1 MDEQRVSFPVRRL
14 LLPLLAV
21 VLSIALCELSLNV
34 LSVQQFL
41 VPAPS
46 AIFAALV
53 DQQIPLWAAAQ
64 MALVESIGG
73 ILIGGAFGTVIA
85 LLTLRWNVAYRA
97 LLPFAIG
104 LNAVPTLIIAPIM
117 NNWFGSTNPLSKMM
131 IVAALV
137 YYPVLLNTLR
147 GLSRVND
154 QSLELMRTYA
164 ASESQ
169 VFWKLRV
176 PNALPYLF
184 NALKISATLSVIGT
198 VVAGYFGGPRNALGV
213 YILNEVVLFRFP
225 TAWAGIVVACS
236 IGLLFF
242 AIVSLVER
250 AMLPWQRTYAAS

>member
-1 MDEQRVSFPVRRL
+1 VDESRLGFSVRRL

-21 VLSIALCELSLNV
+21 VLSIALCEFSLQV
-34 LSVQQFL
+34 FSVQQFL

-73 ILIGGAFGTVIA
+73 ILIGGAFGIGIA
-85 LLTLRWNVAYRA
+85 LLTLRWSVAYRA

-147 GLSRVND
+147 GLSRVD
-154 QSLELMRTYA
+154 AQSFELMRTYA
-164 ASESQ
+164 ATESQ
-169 VFWKLRV
+169 TFWKLRV

-236 IGLLFF
+236 IGLIFF

-250 AMLPWQRTYAAS
+250 AVLPWQRTYASS